1 MLAYLD
7 HHATTPCDPAVTTA
21 MAPWWSAQFA
31 NPVSRL
37 YRPALEAAA
46 AVEHAAAVM
55 RRGLGADEASQVI
68 FTSGATEANNL
79 ALKGLAEAAL
89 TAGNPRRRLVSV
101 VSEHHAVLDVLR
113 YLERHGFGLTLLPV
127 DAQGLLDPAELEAA
141 LDPGQGG
148 PVLAVS
154 VMAANNEIGT
164 IAPLEALAPLVHA
177 AGALLHVDAAQA
189 VGHLPLAVTAP
200 EIDLLSLSGHKL
212 YGPKGIGALLVAPGV
227 QLAPQL
233 HGGGQ
238 QGGLRPGTLPVP
250 LIVGLAMALELA
262 LADRQARALRL
273 GALRDQLWAGLQA
286 LGGITLNGPPPGP
299 QRLPHNLSVT
309 VTGVEGTRL
318 HQLLRRQIAVS
329 SGSACSQGSPSHVLA
344 ALGRS
349 RAEAAATIRFGL
361 GRDSNE
367 QAIKLAT
374 SAVTEA
380 LSQLRVAP
388 PASGHCGHGG

>member
-7 HHATTPCDPAVTTA
+7 HHATTPCDPAVVAA
-21 MAPWWSAQFA
+21 MAPWWSDQFA
-31 NPVSRL
+31 NPASRL

-46 AVEHAAAVM
+46 AVERAAALL
-55 RRGLGADEASQVI
+55 RQGLGAADASQVV

-89 TAGNPRRRLVSV
+89 ASGNPRRRLVSV

-127 DAQGLLDPAELEAA
+127 DGQGLVDPAALAVALEPARR
-141 LDPGQGG
+141 G

-164 IAPLEALAPLVHA
+164 IAPLRALAPLVHS

-189 VGHLPLAVTAP
+189 VGHIPLAMEALG
-200 EIDLLSLSGHKL
+200 IDLLSLSGHKL
-212 YGPKGIGALLVAPGV
+212 YGPKGIGALVVAPGV
-227 QLAPQL
+227 PLAPQL

-250 LIVGLAMALELA
+250 LIVGLAAALELA
-262 LADRQARALRL
+262 IADQSARGMRLAV
-273 GALRDQLWAGLQA
+273 LRDQLWEGLRA
-286 LGGITLNGPPPGP
+286 IGGFSLNGPPPGP
-299 QRLPHNLSVT
+299 SRLPHNLNVT
-309 VTGVEGTRL
+309 ALGVEGNRL
-318 HQLLRRQIAVS
+318 HQLLRRQIAIS

-344 ALGRS
+344 ALGRT
-349 RAEAAATIRFGL
+349 RLEAAATLRFGL
-361 GRDSNE
+361 GRGTTADE
-367 QAIKLAT
+367 IALTLDAVAAALA
-374 SAVTEA
+374 E
-380 LSQLRVAP
+380 LRR
-388 PASGHCGHGG
+388 